1 MHKRFAVLFGFVP
14 WMVFS
19 ELYASTTKEIIE
31 ASLAALAT
39 MVILDWH
46 QLKKGFWLPLASAI
60 YFILVALNGIFD
72 FFPWAITHPAAV
84 INLALAIIVW
94 LSLIMKRPFTLQYAR
109 EEVEVA
115 FWKSPLFIK
124 TNYYLTL
131 MWAIMMTVSALPS
144 VFIPEKIYANS
155 WFWGYVFNTACLG
168 LAFFLNK
175 KMQGW
180 IIGWNFWSN
189 VRKLPPVNSPYLEG
203 GHKPVLDE
211 VELYDL
217 QVIGEIPTQLNGQ
230 YLRNGPNPYFTP
242 YTYTYPIDGDGMIHR
257 ISIKDGKV
265 SYKNAFVKTK
275 GLQAEL
281 KAGKALYGGIALP
294 IPPDPKYVQT
304 DETGKSSASIHIVKW
319 GNNLL
324 ALYETTP
331 AYLLDNNLETI
342 GEFQPDGRDSP
353 FNVNAH
359 HRVDPKTGQIY
370 MFIYNTYGVPLTLYV
385 FNQDYQLIKSV
396 DIEKPQN
403 TMIHDFLITENYI
416 IIFDMPAIF
425 NVTGNDGSEPFFA
438 FYPDRSVTIILVKR
452 SDYSI
457 SRIENIS
464 SFFVYHFVNAY
475 EEDNKIIFDMVLH
488 KKLNLNPA
496 LNENNIPPALYR
508 GSIDLETLHYQHK
521 CLCDSLIVEFPSY
534 NLDYC
539 AQKYQFAYLLAKK
552 PDNAGGFN
560 LLIKYDLVNNKFIY
574 TDFGADT
581 EIGEATFVTMRD
593 SSNDEDDGY
602 LVLFVYCKS
611 SDYSDFV
618 VLSAKNM
625 QEIARVKLP
634 RRVPHGLHG
643 SWIATK

>member
-1 MHKRFAVLFGFVP
+1 MYKRFAVLFGFIP

-46 QLKKGFWLPLASAI
+46 QLKKGFWLPLASAV

-94 LSLIMKRPFTLQYAR
+94 LSLIMKHPFTLQYAK
-109 EEVEVA
+109 EEVEPA

-124 TNYYLTL
+124 TNYCLTL
-131 MWAIMMTVSALPS
+131 MWAVMMTISALPS
-144 VFIPEKIYANS
+144 VFIPEKTYASS
-155 WFWGYVFNTACLG
+155 WFWGYIFNGGCLG
-168 LAFFLNK
+168 LAFFLNQ

-180 IIGWNFWSN
+180 IVGWNFWAN
-189 VRKLPPVNSPYLEG
+189 VHKLPPINSPYLKD

-211 VELYDL
+211 VELHDL
-217 QVIGEIPTQLNGQ
+217 EVIGELPEGLNGE

-242 YTYTYPIDGDGMIHR
+242 YTYTYPIDGDGMIHQIR
-257 ISIKDGKV
+257 INNGQA

-281 KAGKALYGGIALP
+281 KAGKSLYGGIALP
-294 IPPDPKYVQT
+294 IPPDPKYVKT
-304 DETGKSSASIHIVKW
+304 DEVGKSAASIHVVKW
-319 GNNLL
+319 NNNLL
-324 ALYETTP
+324 ALYEGTP
-331 AYLLDNNLETI
+331 AYLLDNNLTTI
-342 GEFQPDGRDSP
+342 GEFQPDNGNTP
-353 FNVNAH
+353 FKVNAH
-359 HRVDPKTGQIY
+359 HRIDPKTGQVY
-370 MFIYNTYGVPLTLYV
+370 MFIYNTYGIPLTLYE

-396 DIEKPQN
+396 DVEKPQN

-425 NVTGNDGSEPFFA
+425 NVAGNDGSEPFFA

-457 SRIENIS
+457 SRIENIP

-475 EEDNKIIFDMVLH
+475 EEGNKIILDMVLH
-488 KKLNLNPA
+488 QKLNLNPA

-521 CLCDSLIVEFPSY
+521 CLCDSLIVELPSY

-581 EIGEATFVTMRD
+581 EIGEATFVTTRD

-611 SDYSDFV
+611 SDCSDFV
-618 VLSAKNM
+618 VLNAKNM

>member
-1 MHKRFAVLFGFVP
+1 
-14 WMVFS
+14 
-19 ELYASTTKEIIE
+19 
-31 ASLAALAT
+31 
-39 MVILDWH
+39 
-46 QLKKGFWLPLASAI
+46 
-60 YFILVALNGIFD
+60 
-72 FFPWAITHPAAV
+72 
-84 INLALAIIVW
+84 
-94 LSLIMKRPFTLQYAR
+94 
-109 EEVEVA
+109 
-115 FWKSPLFIK
+115 
-124 TNYYLTL
+124 
-131 MWAIMMTVSALPS
+131 
-144 VFIPEKIYANS
+144 
-155 WFWGYVFNTACLG
+155 
-168 LAFFLNK
+168 
-175 KMQGW
+175 MQGW
-180 IIGWNFWSN
+180 IMGWNFWSN

-211 VELYDL
+211 VELHDP

-265 SYKNAFVKTK
+265 SYKNAFVKTN

-294 IPPDPKYVQT
+294 IPPDPKYVKT

-331 AYLLDNNLETI
+331 AYLLDNNLATI

-370 MFIYNTYGVPLTLYV
+370 MFIYNTYGVPLTLYE

-396 DIEKPQN
+396 DVEKPQN

-425 NVTGNDGSEPFFA
+425 NVAGNDGSEPFFA
-438 FYPDRSVTIILVKR
+438 FYPDKSVTIILVKR

-457 SRIENIS
+457 SRIENIP

-539 AQKYQFAYLLAKK
+539 AQKYQFAYLVAKK

-581 EIGEATFVTMRD
+581 EIGEATFVTARD

-611 SDYSDFV
+611 SDCSDFV
-618 VLSAKNM
+618 VLNAKNM

-643 SWIATK
+643 SWIAAK

>member
-1 MHKRFAVLFGFVP
+1 MHKKFAVLFGFIP

-46 QLKKGFWLPLASAI
+46 QLRKGFWLPLASAI

-72 FFPWAITHPAAV
+72 LFPWAITHPAAV
-84 INLALAIIVW
+84 INLALAMIVW
-94 LSLIMKRPFTLQYAR
+94 LSLIVKRPFTLQYAR
-109 EEVEVA
+109 EEVEIA

-131 MWAIMMTVSALPS
+131 MWAVMMTISALPS
-144 VFIPEKIYANS
+144 IFIPEKIYANS
-155 WFWGYVFNTACLG
+155 WFWGYAFNGGCLV

-180 IIGWNFWSN
+180 IIGWNFWAN
-189 VRKLPPVNSPYLEG
+189 VRKLPPINSPYLEG

-211 VELYDL
+211 VEFHDL
-217 QVIGEIPTQLNGQ
+217 EVIGEIPEGLDGE

-257 ISIKDGKV
+257 MSIKNGKV

-275 GLQAEL
+275 GLLAEL

-294 IPPDPKYVQT
+294 IPPDPKYVQIE
-304 DETGKSSASIHIVKW
+304 ETSKSSASIHIVKW
-319 GNNLL
+319 DNNLL
-324 ALYETTP
+324 ALYEGTP
-331 AYLLDNNLETI
+331 AYLLDNNLATI
-342 GEFQPDGRDSP
+342 GEFQPNNGNIP
-353 FNVNAH
+353 FKVNAH
-359 HRVDPKTGQIY
+359 HRIDPKTGQIY
-370 MFIYNTYGVPLTLYV
+370 MFIYNTYEVPLTLYE
-385 FNQDYQLIKSV
+385 FDKNYQLIKSV
-396 DIEKPQN
+396 NIDKPYN
-403 TMIHDFLITENYI
+403 TMVHDLLITENYI
-416 IIFDMPAIF
+416 VVFDMPAIF
-425 NVTGNDGSEPFFA
+425 NVAGNDGSEPFFA
-438 FYPDRSVTIILVKR
+438 FYPDKPVTIILIKR

-457 SRIENIS
+457 SRIENIP

-475 EEDNKIIFDMVLH
+475 EEDNKIILDMVLH

-496 LNENNIPPALYR
+496 LNKNATPPALYR

-521 CLCDSLIVEFPSY
+521 CLCDSLIVEFPNY

-539 AQKYQFAYLLAKK
+539 AQKYQFAYLVAKK
-552 PDNAGGFN
+552 PDNAAGFN
-560 LLIKYDLVNNKFIY
+560 LLIKYDLASNKFIY
-574 TDFGADT
+574 IDFGADA
-581 EIGEATFVTMRD
+581 EIGEATFIA
-593 SSNDEDDGY
+593 SNNCQNEDDGY
-602 LVLFVYCKS
+602 LVLFVYYKS
-611 SDYSDFV
+611 EDRSDFV
-618 VLSAKNM
+618 ILNAKDM

-634 RRVPHGLHG
+634 RRVPLGLHG
-643 SWIATK
+643 SWIAKK